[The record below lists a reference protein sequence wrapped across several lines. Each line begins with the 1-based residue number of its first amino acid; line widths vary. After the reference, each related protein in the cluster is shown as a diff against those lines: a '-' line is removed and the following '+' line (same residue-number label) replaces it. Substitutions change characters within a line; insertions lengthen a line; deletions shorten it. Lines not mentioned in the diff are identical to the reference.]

1 MYGMAREEV
10 AAGEII
16 IYGKSLG
23 TGIAAQLASTQTCRQ
38 LILETPY
45 YSVPTIAQNKFPILP
60 ARLLVKYH
68 FPTYSFLPKVKAP
81 VVMFHGTHDEVISY
95 KQALK
100 LKKENSA
107 ATLVTLENGKHNN
120 LSQFPLF
127 QNTLDSLLGR

>member
-1 MYGMAREEV
+1 
-10 AAGEII
+10 
-16 IYGKSLG
+16 
-23 TGIAAQLASTQTCRQ
+23 
-38 LILETPY
+38 
-45 YSVPTIAQNKFPILP
+45 QNKFPILP